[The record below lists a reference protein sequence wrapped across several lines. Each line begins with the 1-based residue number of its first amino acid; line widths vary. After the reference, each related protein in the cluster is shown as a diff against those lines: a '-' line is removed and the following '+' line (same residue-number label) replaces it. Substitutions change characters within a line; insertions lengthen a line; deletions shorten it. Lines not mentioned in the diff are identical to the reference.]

1 MSLKRLDT
9 DHSALELNSALPNK
23 KLIRCITVIIFAE
36 NQLSPHS
43 IGISPLF
50 TNHPRVLQQSRVR
63 SST

>member
-36 NQLSPHS
+36 NQLSPIS

-50 TNHPRVLQQSRVR
+50 TSHPRIL
-63 SST
+63 